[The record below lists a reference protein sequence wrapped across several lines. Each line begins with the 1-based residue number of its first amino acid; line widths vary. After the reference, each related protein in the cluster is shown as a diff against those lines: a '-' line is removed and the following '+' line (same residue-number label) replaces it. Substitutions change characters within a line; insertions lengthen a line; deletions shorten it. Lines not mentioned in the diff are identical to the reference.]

1 VAEEVCG
8 RRGGVVARKSEVT
21 TARAAPGRA
30 VTEASFESLER
41 VKEAAPKEK
50 EEATQAARGERAC
63 FGREWGCGGE
73 GARAPWAAAA
83 VAARAALSER
93 AARSAFGGEADWG
106 SAGSVNVNWGSAGS
120 VNVNWGSRPGGWKRS
135 GRVRVKGGIRSAAG
149 RATCG
154 ALYRHQRSSRGS
166 SSTGSGRKL
175 RSVAILSR

>member
-50 EEATQAARGERAC
+50 EEATQAARGERVC

-73 GARAPWAAAA
+73 GVRAPCAAAA
-83 VAARAALSER
+83 VAARAALCER

-106 SAGSVNVNWGSAGS
+106 SAGSVNVNWGSS
-120 VNVNWGSRPGGWKRS
+120 PGGWKRS